1 MCVYKFDA
9 GRDIIYYPYLLSL
22 LLRQNPKK
30 KALSRDQHMRD
41 IRKVERKE
49 EKRSATTTPEEDE
62 KKKER
67 ALLLPIVVDIV
78 VGRRV
83 RRERGGR
90 GVSLSQEL
98 FAYFLLRFCFTFL
111 SLSLPGKKF

>member
-1 MCVYKFDA
+1 
-9 GRDIIYYPYLLSL
+9 
-22 LLRQNPKK
+22 
-30 KALSRDQHMRD
+30 MRD